1 MPTTPSVTLQALSS
15 RRRQVIERFLDHLTE
30 QFGAQLLAVALVGPA
45 LDDPASARIPDT
57 VVVLAGDDLG
67 KLRQFSRLGR
77 GLARDGVSAPLVL
90 TPELIATSLDTFP
103 LEFIDMQARHRLVH
117 GQDFLSS
124 LQFAAADVRLQC
136 ERDLKTA
143 AMSMRQR
150 TLHDQDRRSWPA
162 QDIAEHTVRVLRG
175 YLHMHRFRCDGS
187 TQDVVAVAS
196 TQLGMALPAVM
207 AAHGG
212 AASWEDFLSLFRE
225 VTALGAATNGW

>member
-1 MPTTPSVTLQALSS
+1 MPTTPSVALQALSS
-15 RRRQVIERFLDHLTE
+15 RRRQVLESFLEHLTE
-30 QFGAQLLAVALVGPA
+30 HFAAQLLAVELVGPA
-45 LDDPASARIPDT
+45 LDDPASDRIPDT

-77 GLARDGVSAPLVL
+77 GLARAGVSAPLVL
-90 TPELIATSLDTFP
+90 TPELIATSLDAFP

-117 GQDFLSS
+117 GQDYLSS

-150 TLHDQDRRSWPA
+150 TLHDQDRRTWPA

-175 YLHMHRFRCDGS
+175 YLHMHRFPANGTTRE
-187 TQDVVAVAS
+187 VVTMAGD
-196 TQLGMALPAVM
+196 QLGMALPAVL
-207 AAHGG
+207 AVHAG
-212 AASWEDFLSLFRE
+212 AASWEHFQGLFRE